1 MEVNHNKIA
10 RTARV
15 VLERNSKGVK
25 VRLHYT
31 YSVSYTHLTVTG
43 YGEAVV
49 CFERE
54 AVNGKIKKSEWK
66 EALEIANEI
75 ACRYRIP
82 LDIDRREPEEC

>member
-31 YSVSYTHLTVTG
+31 YSPVAG

-54 AVNGKIKKSEWK
+54 AVNGKIEKSEWK

>member
-31 YSVSYTHLTVTG
+31 YSPVADN
-43 YGEAVV
+43 GEAVV

>member
-1 MEVNHNKIA
+1 MEVNHNKIT

-15 VLERNSKGVK
+15 VLKRDSKGVS

-31 YSVSYTHLTVTG
+31 YSPVAG

-54 AVNGKIKKSEWK
+54 AVNENEWK
-66 EALEIANEI
+66 EALKTANEI
-75 ACRYRIP
+75 ACRFRIP
-82 LDIDRREPEEC
+82 LDIERKEPEEC

>member
-15 VLERNSKGVK
+15 VLERNSKAVK

-31 YSVSYTHLTVTG
+31 YSPVAG

-54 AVNGKIKKSEWK
+54 AVNGKIKKSE
-66 EALEIANEI
+66 
-75 ACRYRIP
+75 
-82 LDIDRREPEEC
+82 

>member
-31 YSVSYTHLTVTG
+31 YSLVAG

-82 LDIDRREPEEC
+82 LDIDRRETEEC

>member
-31 YSVSYTHLTVTG
+31 YSPVAG

-54 AVNGKIKKSEWK
+54 AVNGKIKKASGRKLWK
-66 EALEIANEI
+66 LRMKSHAVTG
-75 ACRYRIP
+75 YRLI
-82 LDIDRREPEEC
+82 LTEGSMRNVK

>member
-31 YSVSYTHLTVTG
+31 YSPVTG
-43 YGEAVV
+43 YGEAFV
-49 CFERE
+49 CF
-54 AVNGKIKKSEWK
+54 
-66 EALEIANEI
+66 
-75 ACRYRIP
+75 
-82 LDIDRREPEEC
+82 

>member
-31 YSVSYTHLTVTG
+31 YSPVAG
-43 YGEAVV
+43 YGDAVV
-49 CFERE
+49 SF
-54 AVNGKIKKSEWK
+54 
-66 EALEIANEI
+66 
-75 ACRYRIP
+75 
-82 LDIDRREPEEC
+82 

>member
-31 YSVSYTHLTVTG
+31 YSPVAG

-66 EALEIANEI
+66 KALEIANEI
-75 ACRYRIP
+75 ACRYQIP

>member
-31 YSVSYTHLTVTG
+31 YSSVAG

-66 EALEIANEI
+66 KALEIANEI

>member
-31 YSVSYTHLTVTG
+31 YSPVAG

-75 ACRYRIP
+75 ACRYWIP

>member
-31 YSVSYTHLTVTG
+31 YSPVTG

-82 LDIDRREPEEC
+82 LDIHRREPEEC

>member
-25 VRLHYT
+25 VRLL
-31 YSVSYTHLTVTG
+31 THIAVAG

-49 CFERE
+49 
-54 AVNGKIKKSEWK
+54 VLK
-66 EALEIANEI
+66 EKQ
-75 ACRYRIP
+75 
-82 LDIDRREPEEC
+82 